1 MTYHATTVT
10 LENISGIVAEKDRY
24 GSRIVRLAF
33 NVTVEGKRHYAV
45 QIDGAPR
52 LENGM
57 VVTAVLRD
65 TENWQTLVGWLNHAT
80 GEIYGVNSPGHQIAL
95 CVFSVLLGVLL
106 SIRQTSA
113 ETGTGRMI
121 FWICSVGLLNAWSL
135 LSLRKSLTVYRL
147 LKP

>member
-1 MTYHATTVT
+1 M
-10 LENISGIVAEKDRY
+10 
-24 GSRIVRLAF
+24 RLAF
-33 NVTVEGKRHYAV
+33 NVTVAGRRHYAV

-65 TENWQTLVGWLNHAT
+65 AENWQTLVGWLNHAA
-80 GEIYGVNSPGHQIAL
+80 GEICGVNSPGYQIAL
-95 CVFSVLLGVLL
+95 CVLSVLPGVLM
-106 SIRQTSA
+106 SIRQISD
-113 ETGTGRMI
+113 ETGTGRMT

-135 LSLRKSLTVYRL
+135 LSLRKSLTAYRL